1 MIDGRVVAIITVEA
15 GEAALAEVDGEVVTI
30 AEEEEDIGEVAVK
43 VEEAGDTGE
52 AADIGEGEEAEEEE
66 GAMRGA
72 VPLLIPWT
80 MMMWRWET
88 LT

>member
-1 MIDGRVVAIITVEA
+1 MTDGTVVAIITAEA
-15 GEAALAEVDGEVVTI
+15 GEAALVGVNGEVATI
-30 AEEEEDIGEVAVK
+30 AEEEEDTGEVAVK

-52 AADIGEGEEAEEEE
+52 AVDIGEGEEAEEEE
-66 GAMRGA
+66 GATRGA
-72 VPLLIPWT
+72 VPLLTPWT